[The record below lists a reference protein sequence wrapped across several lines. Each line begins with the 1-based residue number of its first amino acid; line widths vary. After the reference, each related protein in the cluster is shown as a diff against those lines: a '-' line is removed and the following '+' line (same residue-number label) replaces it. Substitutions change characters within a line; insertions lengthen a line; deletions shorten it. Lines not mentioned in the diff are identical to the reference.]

1 MKKQFS
7 IILGGKSVNICLS
20 IVNNILI
27 VSSLASQEIFLFQSD
42 VNLMVS
48 MGAGLSLF
56 APLTFSQIISSN
68 SRSRYELENYIFS
81 LFNITLIVFITSLCF
96 IEEVGYII
104 PGSILIFS
112 LSLLRPMALFDRKI
126 LLVSFESFFLL
137 FFLFIG
143 YVSGLSFNA
152 TTNLVFYIL
161 GLSLPLIIYLLSYL
175 EKYRFSFQLNPSTMK
190 LVVSETAGMAL
201 ATFLNV
207 SAYTVT
213 LKISEYSF
221 TSSEAGIYTRYFA
234 IFAIFSSLITSI
246 IPFLISEWAK
256 REIKI
261 KLILRKYST
270 WILIYYLLLSLV
282 WWIFGKQLIDRIWGG
297 VYKEYFSFS
306 KGLMIYALLHSI
318 STLAVGVYLSRRKY
332 LRVLSIYAIPYL
344 VVPLFLIFEFRITWL
359 MPSYYFVTLLIYLLY
374 ENASVILGRIC
385 PSNKIALFNT
395 QESS

>member
-1 MKKQFS
+1 M
-7 IILGGKSVNICLS
+7 NICLS
-20 IVNNILI
+20 IINNILI

-48 MGAGLSLF
+48 IGAGLSLF
-56 APLTFSQIISSN
+56 APLTFSQILSSN
-68 SRSRYELENYIFS
+68 SKSRFELESYIFS
-81 LFNITLIVFITSLCF
+81 LFNITLIAFITSLYF
-96 IEEVGYII
+96 IEEVGYKI

-126 LLVSFESFFLL
+126 LLVSFESFILL
-137 FFLFIG
+137 FCLSIG
-143 YVSGLSFNA
+143 YISGLSFNA

-161 GLSLPLIIYLLSYL
+161 GLSLPLIIYLLAYL
-175 EKYRFSFQLNPSTMK
+175 EKYRFSFYLNPSTMK
-190 LVVSETAGMAL
+190 LVVSETVGMAL

-213 LKISEYSF
+213 LKISEYSL

-246 IPFLISEWAK
+246 MPFLISEWSK

-261 KLILRKYST
+261 KLVLRKYIT

-282 WWIFGKQLIDRIWGG
+282 WWIFGEQLIDRIWGG

-306 KGLMIYALLHSI
+306 KSLIIYALLHSI
-318 STLAVGVYLSRRKY
+318 SGLAVGVYLSRRKY
-332 LRVLSIYAIPYL
+332 VRVLSIYAIPYL
-344 VVPLFLIFEFRITWL
+344 VVPGFLIFEFRITWL
-359 MPSYYFVTLLIYLLY
+359 MPTYYFVTLLIYLFY

-385 PSNKIALFNT
+385 PSNKITLFNT
-395 QESS
+395 EENSQ